1 MITPTQFVNDET
13 KSGKKFIKKVENLK
27 SELGM
32 KLKTEKTKCI
42 KDLTPEQISG
52 NSFLTDFM
60 NNIKNSPDK
69 ELRQLYNNLEL
80 KNVTIQEFGRK
91 AGYVN
96 YPIRE
101 NYFRFIIH
109 LGSPE
114 IYYIDSDKVKNKQLP
129 MMNGYGFMI
138 SPQEAPYIHF
148 SVYSNTLRLIDDV
161 KLHKIIPRIKPKDYK
176 RTTLIYDFAFNFT
189 VEDDIEDQKD
199 DIEEIVID
207 NDIIEEIVIDNDI
220 IEEIVIDN
228 DIIEE
233 IVIDKDDLEDQKDDI
248 EVIDNDIIE
257 DQKDD
262 IEEDSHDSSE
272 LLSGCGICNGFLC
285 KYDCWTCGK
294 ECGDCGRTMC
304 HECTGEMCGYCS
316 DPEGMKVYFCKEH
329 EEAKCSVCEEIICDY
344 CSHSLEHCSSCDVHF
359 HSSCFKNHYCPE
371 KE

>member
-13 KSGKKFIKKVENLK
+13 KSGKKFIKKVEIVK
-27 SELGM
+27 SELDM

-189 VEDDIEDQKD
+189 VE
-199 DIEEIVID
+199 
-207 NDIIEEIVIDNDI
+207 N
-220 IEEIVIDN
+220 
-228 DIIEE
+228 
-233 IVIDKDDLEDQKDDI
+233 LEDQKDDI
-248 EVIDNDIIE
+248 E
-257 DQKDD
+257 
-262 IEEDSHDSSE
+262 
-272 LLSGCGICNGFLC
+272 
-285 KYDCWTCGK
+285 
-294 ECGDCGRTMC
+294 
-304 HECTGEMCGYCS
+304 
-316 DPEGMKVYFCKEH
+316 
-329 EEAKCSVCEEIICDY
+329 
-344 CSHSLEHCSSCDVHF
+344 
-359 HSSCFKNHYCPE
+359 
-371 KE
+371 